1 MEDKEKQMLDT
12 YFHKDEFGNYVISE
26 FEDLGFDLDF
36 EELNLFTKTL
46 NIIGN
51 HIEYLQKKLS
61 KNIIGNYIEYL
72 QKELSKS
79 NEKLKKIEEYITSS
93 N

>member
-36 EELNLFTKTL
+36 EELNLLTKSL

-51 HIEYLQKKLS
+51 H
-61 KNIIGNYIEYL
+61 IEYL

-79 NEKLKKIEEYITSS
+79 NEKLKKIEEYVKGGES
-93 N
+93 NPYDIEMMLKGEKE